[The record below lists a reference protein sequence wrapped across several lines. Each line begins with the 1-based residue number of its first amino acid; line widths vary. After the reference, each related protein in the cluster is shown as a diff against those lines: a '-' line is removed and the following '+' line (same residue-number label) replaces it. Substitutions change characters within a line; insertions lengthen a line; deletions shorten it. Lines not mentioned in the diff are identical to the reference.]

1 MRKLKFVTWLG
12 ATLLAAC
19 GGGNTLTG
27 STSTG
32 GTGTSTLASISVTS
46 SVASIAADGSD
57 SATITAVAKDANNN
71 FVQNVTISFGT
82 SAGGLAVTQA
92 KTDASGRAIATLTAD
107 ATSPVGTAITVTAAS
122 GSISGKA
129 VVNVVNTQQTITLT
143 TSLPQIPSDSSKAA
157 TITALVRGSNNQ
169 FLSGVNVCFSA
180 SSGGLSG
187 LINGCTSTDNNG
199 AAIATLNAANDPT
212 NRRITVT
219 ATAGTASATVPVDVT
234 GTKLTISGPQ
244 SLIQNGPAGTYTVS
258 LTNSGNVGIAGQA
271 VTVASA
277 SGNAITTSP
286 VMTDATGT
294 GTVQMAAT
302 KAGNDTI
309 SASVLGLTATQAVSI
324 SNQSFTLSAPK
335 ANAPINLGAS
345 QIVTLVWTASGVPQA
360 GQTVTFTS
368 TRGTLASTTVVT
380 DGTGTAS
387 TSISSTTAGP
397 AVIAASGTG
406 VSTQV
411 AVDFVATTPASVSVQ
426 ASPTTVPTQGQSTVT
441 AVVRD
446 AKNNLVEGQTV
457 NFQLVDSTGGS
468 LSVATG
474 VTDIQG
480 TAQTIYTAGSTSSA
494 ANGVIINASVVG
506 TPGGTATLTVGGQT
520 VFLSLGTGNL
530 ITSANNAQYYIDY
543 AIQAI
548 DAAGNGLDG
557 KQVVLSVESLAY
569 IKGVHFWN
577 GTFWDTPTT
586 PVCASEDV
594 NHNGI
599 LDPGEDFN
607 GNGKLDPGN
616 VASVTPASVTTANGG
631 TGLVK
636 IYYPKDHAYWVKVR
650 LTATATVAGTQS
662 STSADFWLPGAAND
676 FNQQAVMPPGM
687 SSPYGTAATCANPN

>member
-12 ATLLAAC
+12 AALLAAC

-27 STSTG
+27 TSTPAG
-32 GTGTSTLASISVTS
+32 PGTSTLASISVTS

-71 FVQNVTISFGT
+71 FVQNATIAFGT

-107 ATSPVGTAITVTAAS
+107 NTSPVGTAITVTAAS
-122 GSISGKA
+122 GSVSGKV

-169 FLSGVNVCFSA
+169 FLSGVTVAFQST
-180 SSGGLSG
+180 SGGLAV
-187 LINGCTSTDNNG
+187 TQAVTDNNG

-219 ATAGTASATVPVDVT
+219 ATAGAATATVPVDVT

-244 SLIQNGPAGTYTVS
+244 SLIQNGQSGMYTIS
-258 LTNSGNVGIAGQA
+258 LTNSGSVGIAGEA
-271 VTVASA
+271 VTVTSA

-286 VMTDATGT
+286 VTTDATGT

-309 SASVLGLTATQAVSI
+309 TASVLGLTATQAVSI
-324 SNQSFTLSAPK
+324 SNQSFTLTAPA
-335 ANAPINLGAS
+335 ANAKINLGAS
-345 QIVTLVWTASGVPQA
+345 QIVTLVWTAGGVPQA
-360 GQTVTFTS
+360 GQTITFTS
-368 TRGTLASTTVVT
+368 TRGTLANTTVVT
-380 DGTGTAS
+380 DGTGTAT
-387 TSISSTTAGP
+387 TSISSATAGP
-397 AVIAASGTG
+397 AVIAASGSG

-411 AVDFVATTPASVSVQ
+411 AVDFVATTPATVSVQ
-426 ASPTTVPTQGQSTVT
+426 ASPTTVPTQGQSTIT

-446 AKNNLVEGQTV
+446 AQHNLVEGQTV

-480 TAQTIYTAGSTSSA
+480 TAQTIYTGGSTSSA
-494 ANGVIINASVVG
+494 ANGVIITASVAG
-506 TPGGTATLTVGGQT
+506 TPGGTAALTVGGQT
-520 VFLSLGTGNL
+520 VFLSLGTGNSV
-530 ITSANNAQYYIDY
+530 TAPNNAQYFIDY
-543 AIQAI
+543 AVQAI
-548 DAAGNGLDG
+548 DAAGNALDG
-557 KQVVLSVESLAY
+557 KQVVFNVESLDY
-569 IKGVHFWN
+569 MKGVLFWN
-577 GTFWDTPTT
+577 GTSYVVPSSA

-636 IYYPKDHAYWVKVR
+636 IYYPKDHALWVKVR

-662 STSADFWLPGAAND
+662 STSADFWLPGAASD
-676 FNQQAVMPPGM
+676 YNQQAVAPPGAT
-687 SSPYGTAATCANPN
+687 SPYGSAATCANPN